1 MIKINFAY
9 KFFFIKAINTL
20 DIRKHN
26 ELKLR

>member
-9 KFFFIKAINTL
+9 KFFFTKVINTL